1 LCGKGVEADTG
12 ASGGRKAQRQPVRP
26 ALEEGAVA
34 TGGKELPS
42 RAVFKGRTIKSGL
55 FIIDNIG
62 IFM

>member
-26 ALEEGAVA
+26 ALEEGVGA

-42 RAVFKGRTIKSGL
+42 RAVF
-55 FIIDNIG
+55 
-62 IFM
+62 